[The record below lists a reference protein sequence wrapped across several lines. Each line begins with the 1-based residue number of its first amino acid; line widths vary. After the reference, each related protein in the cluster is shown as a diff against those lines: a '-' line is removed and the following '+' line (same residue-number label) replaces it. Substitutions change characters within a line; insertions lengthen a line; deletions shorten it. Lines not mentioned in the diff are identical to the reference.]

1 MVIRLGLE
9 EVLYAY
15 TIKRLNLGKYYLV
28 AYAKLL
34 KLMMNLP
41 NTNKKSLGAMYCCSM
56 HGVVQK
62 TLCSEI
68 LG

>member
-41 NTNKKSLGAMYCCSM
+41 NTNKKKPRGNVLLFDAWGCA
-56 HGVVQK
+56 K
-62 TLCSEI
+62 DPL
-68 LG
+68 L